1 MLGSCSYWVG
11 RLLVAGWLIV
21 FFSWPAQAALQTF
34 GPFKVDDTHPDII
47 SLDGD
52 IDGGAALNFRR
63 AIVAA
68 PNAKLVVL
76 NSPGGLVQ
84 IALLIADDVHQRKLA
99 TYIPQKA
106 GCYSACAYIFLAG
119 IERQAE
125 GELGVHQIS
134 SDSAD
139 LVSAQLSISDI
150 IDLLNRFDTPVEV
163 LTAMFKTPP
172 KEMHVFTA
180 DEVARYRIDRRQ
192 EVSASAVAEDG
203 GVQRSEQSDPA
214 SGMTEPSPTPEPSA
228 VAALEGTSLSKLSA
242 IEEYTRRPTRMAVFA
257 GLDLFGDDIT
267 SVRVNDAASCARA
280 CLTMKGEC
288 KAFTFNTDPQAM
300 RGPNCF
306 LKASQGTADGNA
318 VAISGQL
325 LSGADP
331 DPKPFSMGTIDP
343 KTALFDNVDLPGG
356 DLSMRPF
363 GRNISAQQCRLACVG
378 DNRCFAFT
386 YLKRKKECW
395 LKGAVGT
402 PRYGEGMISGLKKV
416 MTFEPASIISLE

>member
-1 MLGSCSYWVG
+1 MLSSLSCCVG
-11 RLLVAGWLIV
+11 RLLAAAWLMAFI
-21 FFSWPAQAALQTF
+21 SWHAQAAPQTF
-34 GPFKVDDTHPDII
+34 GPFKVDDAHPDII

-52 IDGGAALNFRR
+52 IDAGSALNFRR
-63 AIVAA
+63 AIAAA

-84 IALLIADDVHQRKLA
+84 IALLIADDVHQKKLA

-172 KEMHVFTA
+172 KEMHVFTP
-180 DEVARYRIDRRQ
+180 DEVARYRINRRQ
-192 EVSASAVAEDG
+192 EASASAVAEDG
-203 GVQRSEQSDPA
+203 GVQPSDKSNPTTA
-214 SGMTEPSPTPEPSA
+214 VIEPSSPPEASA
-228 VAALEGTSLSKLSA
+228 VASLEGTSLPRLSA
-242 IEEYTRRPTRMAVFA
+242 IEEYTRRPTRMAVFT

-267 SVRVNDAASCARA
+267 SVRLDDAADCARA

-288 KAFTFNTDPQAM
+288 KAFTFNIDPQAM

-331 DPKPFSMGTIDP
+331 DPKPFSIGTIDP

-356 DLSMRPF
+356 DLSTRPF
-363 GRNISAQQCRLACVG
+363 GRSINAQQCRLACVG
-378 DNRCFAFT
+378 DNRCVAFT

-395 LKGAVGT
+395 LKGAAGT
-402 PRYGEGMISGLKKV
+402 PRYGDGMTSGLKKM
-416 MTFEPASIISLE
+416 MTFAPASIISLE

>member
-1 MLGSCSYWVG
+1 VLGSCSYCVG
-11 RLLVAGWLIV
+11 RLLVATWLMV
-21 FFSWPAQAALQTF
+21 FLSWPAQAALQTF
-34 GPFKVDDTHPDII
+34 GPFKVDDVHPDII

-63 AIVAA
+63 AIAAA

-84 IALLIADDVHQRKLA
+84 IALLIADDVYERKLA

-172 KEMHVFTA
+172 KEMHVFTP
-180 DEVARYRIDRRQ
+180 DEVARYRINRRQ
-192 EVSASAVAEDG
+192 GASTSAVAEHGSVQPSEQSNPTSAVIEPSPAPAASAVAD
-203 GVQRSEQSDPA
+203 
-214 SGMTEPSPTPEPSA
+214 
-228 VAALEGTSLSKLSA
+228 LEGTSLSKLSV
-242 IEEYTRRPTRMAVFA
+242 IEEYTRRPTRMAVFT

-267 SVRVNDAASCARA
+267 SVRLDDAASCARA
-280 CLTMKGEC
+280 CLTMSGEC
-288 KAFTFNTDPQAM
+288 KAFTFNIDPQAM

-306 LKASQGTADGNA
+306 LKSSQGTADGNA

-343 KTALFDNVDLPGG
+343 KSALFDNVDLPGG
-356 DLSMRPF
+356 DLSTRPF
-363 GRNISAQQCRLACVG
+363 GRNVNAQQCRLACVG
-378 DNRCFAFT
+378 DNRCVAFT

-395 LKGAVGT
+395 LKSAVGT

-416 MTFEPASIISLE
+416 MTFAPASIISLE